1 MADLMEDRLYL
12 LADAVTQGECLSLS
26 ELTDMLC
33 SAAGLDKDN
42 YESYPRELAATAE
55 AIANELVDRRKDC
68 EAARDDAASRQTDES
83 EEAGSLRAL
92 LGYILFTLS
101 TGARSNDGVTAG
113 MCGYIVDFAKFWIGE
128 HEAGN
133 DER

>member
-12 LADAVTQGECLSLS
+12 LADAVTQGECLSFS

-42 YESYPRELAATAE
+42 YESYPREFAAAAE
-55 AIANELVDRRKDC
+55 AIANELTDRRKDC
-68 EAARDDAASRQTDES
+68 EAARDDAASKQTDES
-83 EEAGSLRAL
+83 EKIERLRWL
-92 LGYILFTLS
+92 LADILFVLMVGVNS
-101 TGARSNDGVTAG
+101 EDGLTVG
-113 MCGYIVDFAKFWIGE
+113 MCHCLFDYITFRIDE
-128 HEAGN
+128 LEACN

>member
-1 MADLMEDRLYL
+1 MADLMEDKLYL
-12 LADAVTQGECLSLS
+12 LADAVTQGECLSFS

-33 SAAGLDKDN
+33 SAVGLDKDN
-42 YESYPRELAATAE
+42 YESYPREFAATVE
-55 AIANELVDRRKDC
+55 AIANELVDRRKEC
-68 EAARDDAASRQTDES
+68 EAARDDAESKQTDES
-83 EEAGSLRAL
+83 EEVGSLRVL

-101 TGARSNDGVTAG
+101 TGAKSDDGLTAG
-113 MCGYIVDFAKFWIGE
+113 MCGYMVSFAQRWICE

>member
-1 MADLMEDRLYL
+1 MVDLMEDRLYL
-12 LADAVTQGECLSLS
+12 LADAVTQDGCFTFS

-42 YESYPRELAATAE
+42 YESYPREFAAIAE

-68 EAARDDAASRQTDES
+68 EAARDNAASKQADES

-92 LGYILFTLS
+92 LAYILFTLS
-101 TGARSNDGVTAG
+101 TGAKSDDGLTAG
-113 MCGYIVDFAKFWIGE
+113 MCCYIVDFAKFWVDE
-128 HEAGN
+128 HKECS